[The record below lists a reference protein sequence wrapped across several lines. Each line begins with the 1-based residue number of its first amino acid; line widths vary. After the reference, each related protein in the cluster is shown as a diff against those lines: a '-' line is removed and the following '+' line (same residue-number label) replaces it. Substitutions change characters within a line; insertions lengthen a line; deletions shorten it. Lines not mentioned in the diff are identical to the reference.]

1 MEIRI
6 EHTQGN
12 SKIIIDKNQ
21 LIGVESEK
29 FQQLVQDSINKGSKN
44 ITVDLSKVGFISS
57 WGIGLLVHAYTSCM
71 NRNINFNIEGV
82 NAQVLNVLNQ
92 LKLTKL
98 FNIN

>member
-1 MEIRI
+1 MEIRV
-6 EHTQGN
+6 EHSQGS
-12 SKIIIDKNQ
+12 SKIIVDKNQ
-21 LIGVESEK
+21 LIGIESEK
-29 FQQLVQDSINKGSKN
+29 FQRLVQDSIDKGSKK
-44 ITVDLSKVGFISS
+44 ITIDLSKVEFISS

-92 LKLTKL
+92 LKLTEL

>member
-1 MEIRI
+1 MEIRV
-6 EHTQGN
+6 EHSGDN

-29 FQQLVQDSINKGSKN
+29 FQQLVQDSIDKGSKK
-44 ITVDLSKVGFISS
+44 ITVDLSKVEFISS

>member
-1 MEIRI
+1 MEIRV
-6 EHTQGN
+6 EHSQDS
-12 SKIIIDKNQ
+12 SKIIVDKNQ
-21 LIGVESEK
+21 LIGIESEK
-29 FQQLVQDSINKGSKN
+29 FQQLVQDSIDKGSKK
-44 ITVDLSKVGFISS
+44 ITIDLSKVEFISS

-92 LKLTKL
+92 LKLTEL

>member
-1 MEIRI
+1 MEIRV
-6 EHTQGN
+6 EHSQGS
-12 SKIIIDKNQ
+12 SKIIVDKNQ
-21 LIGVESEK
+21 LIGIESEK
-29 FQQLVQDSINKGSKN
+29 FQQLVQDSIDKGSKK
-44 ITVDLSKVGFISS
+44 ITIDLSKVEFISS

-92 LKLTKL
+92 LKLTEL